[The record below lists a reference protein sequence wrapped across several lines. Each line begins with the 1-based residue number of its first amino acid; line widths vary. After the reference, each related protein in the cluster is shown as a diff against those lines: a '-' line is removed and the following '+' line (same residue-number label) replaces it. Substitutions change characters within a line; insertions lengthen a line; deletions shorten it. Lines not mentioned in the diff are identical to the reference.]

1 MHFCFCLHLVCH
13 LKIFRHKFCSQ
24 FFQCTYDIFTV
35 CFSLFYIYN
44 GPEFRKCWVA
54 SMTSCLSFSF
64 VNSRQTVTRNF
75 FNFDPNH
82 PFSIQKIF
90 PKNYKIHIFQ
100 DRTLNMNSASPKY
113 RGTTLGLKLHPYIWL
128 TMSSNFCADQ
138 MMHCYM

>member
-13 LKIFRHKFCSQ
+13 LKILWHKFCSR
-24 FFQCTYDIFTV
+24 FFSARMIFFTV

-90 PKNYKIHIFQ
+90 SKNYKIHNFQ
-100 DRTLNMNSASPKY
+100 ERILNSNSASPKY
-113 RGTTLGLKLHPYIWL
+113 SLYNGSHITVHH
-128 TMSSNFCADQ
+128 MSSTKIRTHRHPNIGVQ
-138 MMHCYM
+138 L